1 MKTRLFLS
9 SHPEGLS
16 ACRARS
22 PATLPFCGLS
32 SVLRFSAFSFHSQSD
47 LPAVFIAEFEQFLA
61 VNLCAGLFRNGKSDR
76 VFILLDEFDAFIF
89 SVYLH
94 LSNRKQPFNLFRV
107 AAEPVDD
114 FILKLIFSSIVAI
127 DLNRLYMSIFCLPSC
142 I

>member
-1 MKTRLFLS
+1 MRW
-9 SHPEGLS
+9 
-16 ACRARS
+16 
-22 PATLPFCGLS
+22 
-32 SVLRFSAFSFHSQSD
+32 
-47 LPAVFIAEFEQFLA
+47 
-61 VNLCAGLFRNGKSDR
+61 LFRNGKSDR

-127 DLNRLYMSIFCLPSC
+127 DLKRLYMSIFAYRLVYSFQEYTRLARYRFLSQTVRFSEYRLSALQSLP
-142 I
+142 